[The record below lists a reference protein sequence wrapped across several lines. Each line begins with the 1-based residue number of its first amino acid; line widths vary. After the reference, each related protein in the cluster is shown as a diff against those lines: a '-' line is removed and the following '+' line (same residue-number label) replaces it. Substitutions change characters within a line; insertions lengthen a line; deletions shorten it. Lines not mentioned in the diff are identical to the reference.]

1 MNLKN
6 RKNKYI
12 FRMLIDNVEN
22 HHIICK
28 LSRRYEILN
37 LLRYL
42 WTKGSPAG
50 WYSVDQVDRYIHVPG

>member
-1 MNLKN
+1 M
-6 RKNKYI
+6 I
-12 FRMLIDNVEN
+12 EN

-50 WYSVDQVDRYIHVPG
+50 WYSVDQVDRYIHTWIDI